1 MERAS
6 RVLFAA
12 LASALVL
19 VGCTSTDEDEE
30 FGPGEYSWGLPER
43 LDEEGGVAEPA
54 LAVGP
59 SGAAVAVWVQWEGGV
74 WANEY
79 MPDDGWGTA
88 RRIEG
93 TAGMYTL
100 EPDVAID
107 RDGRAM
113 AVWKMGG
120 AAPRV
125 MASRFTPESGW
136 DTATP
141 IESTAAPDDVH
152 EPSVAVDGDGNAVAV
167 WRRSGASPAV
177 AAAHYDE
184 ATGWGDPTRIDTDQP
199 GVPREARGVALDPN
213 GNAIA
218 IWIREEQEES
228 AVLANRY
235 TPNEGWAAPQAIGDP
250 TPTRIHGAELAVDG
264 AGNAIAVWDQNRELA
279 GDQGSVIM
287 ANRYTPTGGWE
298 GALRLDDQAHF
309 AVEPRVA
316 MNDAGTAFTV
326 WVRAGRDDD
335 ELSGVWSRRFAPSSG
350 WESDPVPVL
359 QASARVVVE
368 GQPQVAVDPR
378 GAALA
383 VWHGYEQYEGHIWSS
398 HYDSDTGW
406 DDAVVLSYRRISD
419 RKGLHEVGIDD
430 EGRGTAVWFQA
441 GPGDYLAM
449 ANHYDDAAV
458 TEDPTPTWETI
469 CDAACADAEV
479 CAADPVECESTCME
493 ALGRRPCDPNAE
505 QLDACVEALE
515 EWPCEEVE
523 SGFLPPSCAYA
534 CAGDAGDAGYVGP
547 GVCQV
552 PLAAYCEGSSC
563 PTWDDAVTAA
573 EEAGRETTDYCG
585 VVGGECGD
593 LRYIGRYSLW
603 GYEEFF
609 DASGALVARR
619 VYNDV
624 PGYCYDTA
632 FDKWYGEPPNCEQ
645 EPSHNYCK
653 GYGPEYC
660 ASVEACGMITE
671 AECLAR
677 YDDPTCW
684 ARWDSYVYCFSRD
697 GTCESCADRLPEW
710 EMCVAPEA
718 KAR

>member
-383 VWHGYEQYEGHIWSS
+383 VWHGYGQYEGHIWSS

-449 ANHYDDAAV
+449 ANHYDAA
-458 TEDPTPTWETI
+458 TPPDDPTPTRWVIPRIVDSSKNSITQPT
-469 CDAACADAEV
+469 DA
-479 CAADPVECESTCME
+479 
-493 ALGRRPCDPNAE
+493 
-505 QLDACVEALE
+505 
-515 EWPCEEVE
+515 
-523 SGFLPPSCAYA
+523 
-534 CAGDAGDAGYVGP
+534 
-547 GVCQV
+547 
-552 PLAAYCEGSSC
+552 
-563 PTWDDAVTAA
+563 
-573 EEAGRETTDYCG
+573 
-585 VVGGECGD
+585 
-593 LRYIGRYSLW
+593 
-603 GYEEFF
+603 
-609 DASGALVARR
+609 
-619 VYNDV
+619 
-624 PGYCYDTA
+624 
-632 FDKWYGEPPNCEQ
+632 
-645 EPSHNYCK
+645 
-653 GYGPEYC
+653 
-660 ASVEACGMITE
+660 
-671 AECLAR
+671 
-677 YDDPTCW
+677 
-684 ARWDSYVYCFSRD
+684 
-697 GTCESCADRLPEW
+697 
-710 EMCVAPEA
+710 
-718 KAR
+718 